1 MKTRTAVDLI
11 RAYNEGEPLRKL
23 GADHPRDTCER
34 CGASFA
40 GATFLVL
47 TVVDVLGH
55 ESLACR
61 SCWSEHENARRAH
74 ASAQ

>member
-1 MKTRTAVDLI
+1 MKARTPVDFI

-74 ASAQ
+74 GSER